1 MKRQLTFPLMLFL
14 LSILAALAFPPAVAN
29 AQATTDCA
37 PNILARKLFE
47 KATAANETRDVD
59 CNMETVTTQTPEA
72 TDETPDVTDQT
83 PDVTPDA
90 TALTLVFKDDFPL
103 PHDYSD
109 YLYMSIIVERTAW
122 ASSAYDVA
130 TLVEFYRRELPPLGW
145 QESDAIIGANQAT
158 LLFENQYGPL
168 TIELSQ
174 TANGGT
180 DIMMTTPVALGVA
193 RIPEIVRELP
203 VPANAVNARLSE
215 SALSYTIV
223 SDSDT
228 VVEFYRRELAAWSEG
243 GFALNQD
250 GSLMMTSTL
259 FYQLDGLHLLLTLT
273 RDTPSSAAG
282 EIRVF
287 IEVTGQQPEFPTQ
300 EPSHE

>member
-1 MKRQLTFPLMLFL
+1 
-14 LSILAALAFPPAVAN
+14 
-29 AQATTDCA
+29 
-37 PNILARKLFE
+37 LFE

-59 CNMETVTTQTPEA
+59 CNIPTVTTQTPEATVQTPEA

-83 PDVTPDA
+83 PDVTTDA
-90 TALTLVFKDDFPL
+90 TAPTLVFKDDFPL
-103 PHDYSD
+103 PHDYID
-109 YLYMSIIVERTAW
+109 DVYMSIIVERTAW

-145 QESDAIIGANQAT
+145 RESDAIIGANQAT

-203 VPANAVNARLSE
+203 VPANAVNARVSE

-228 VVEFYRRELAAWSEG
+228 VVEFYRRELAAREWSEG

-250 GSLMMTSTL
+250 GSSMMTSYL

-273 RDTPSSAAG
+273 RDTPSNTAG
-282 EIRVF
+282 EIKVF

-300 EPSHE
+300 EPSHDSQSEALPTP